1 MAKKVVPE
9 QQLPL
14 APYRNQQLFSDYY
27 LANTLPQRADWQ
39 ALAVQAQPVMAKIA
53 AIFKKYK
60 PSENEPQTED
70 GFVKPVLQALGHT
83 CEIQAPLA
91 TAEGTKKP
99 DYIFYLDEDALNA
112 NKGRRLD
119 DHLLQGKAFAVGDA
133 KYWDRPLDVTSKKIG
148 SDPFS
153 NKNPSYQIAFYMQ
166 HSGLE
171 WGILTNGRL
180 WRLYHR
186 ATAHKLDHFYE
197 VDLPML
203 LQRGDLEQF
212 LYFYAFFHR
221 SAFDAHP
228 LGVSAILKESID
240 YAQGVGESL
249 KRQVYEALCHVAQGF
264 LDYAPDGLSPDDP
277 AILKD
282 IYDNSLIL
290 LYRLLFILYAEARDL
305 LPLSE
310 SKLYR
315 EHYSLYALNHRITGE
330 LDAGVELLANSE
342 TLWSSFKQLFDYI
355 NVGAP
360 PLKIATFNGGLFDPQ
375 KHPFLEQHK
384 VGDAQLQQAMDLLAR
399 IDGQFIDYRDLS
411 IRNLGT
417 IYEGLLEYHLEKAKG
432 DAQEG
437 WTIDLLNDK
446 GERKATGSY
455 YTPDYIVKYIVEQTV
470 GPVLQAAVESAPDEK
485 KKVESI
491 LAVKVLDPSMGS
503 GHFLVEATEYIARFI
518 VENVSPEEPTK
529 ETDLAYW
536 KRRVVQSC
544 IYGVDLNPLAVELA
558 KLSLWLSTVARDRP
572 LSFLDHHLRTGN
584 ALLGAKLADFTV
596 APNGNGNGKARKVRE
611 TPKAQLALFDDETFR
626 QSMTTAVDLMWLVES
641 RPSQTVEQVKEQ
653 EQLYTTMRDGLMR
666 KYGRIANLIVAVNYG
681 VTVDASLW
689 KPLVDYAT
697 GRILT
702 APSQFEEWLKAAGAI
717 ASEPRHRFFHWEL
730 EFPEVFFDR
739 YGQSRR
745 SLAGFDAVVGNPP
758 WIRQE
763 AFSED
768 KPALKRLYPDVYH
781 GVADLYTYFVGLGN
795 AHLRDGGRFGFIVPN
810 KFVRA
815 NYGEALRS
823 FLTSQVRLERLV
835 DFGDLPVFREAV
847 TYPMIVLTT
856 KQQLEMD
863 NTQPQQVKFT
873 LLKQT
878 HENDLA
884 AAIEAGE
891 SSLPMSA
898 LAGPQWS
905 LGGTATQ
912 VIIEKMRVVS
922 VPLGEYVGDKILY
935 GIKTGF
941 NEAFV
946 IDRRTRDRLIA
957 EDHKSAE
964 IIKPF
969 VVGRDIKR
977 YGLDAEERYIILT
990 KIGTPIERYPAVFA
1004 HLQQYQPQLEAR
1016 WDKGN
1021 HWWELRACDYYEEF
1035 EKPKIIFPDIADGCK
1050 FAFDTAGIYST
1061 NTTYLM
1067 PVDPSQKYLVSLL
1080 NSSLVEFFFRD
1091 LSALIRGG
1099 YLRFFTQYVTQIP
1112 IRRITSTPPGGE
1124 RAALTGSA
1132 IDLYKSGKREEL
1144 LRFVEARLA
1153 AQPEQSDVVR
1163 DLLSYLAEQMIDL
1176 NRRRQQAVEDFML
1189 GLESILSR
1197 AELQKI
1203 NRLWTPNIAQT
1214 GERDAGKKLAEAQ
1227 EMLGVLAIR
1236 VLELRDDIG
1245 ALNEEQWKWLL
1256 KQRLR
1261 GPDLVGLV
1269 KVYRKFQPPVAE
1281 IDSEIAAADHL
1292 VDQIVYRL
1300 YGLTPEEIA
1309 IVESNH
1315 YKPFMAASIVAL
1327 SAAEQRTAG
1336 SSE

>member
-1 MAKKVVPE
+1 MTI
-9 QQLPL
+9 
-14 APYRNQQLFSDYY
+14 Y
-27 LANTLPQRADWQ
+27 
-39 ALAVQAQPVMAKIA
+39 
-53 AIFKKYK
+53 
-60 PSENEPQTED
+60 
-70 GFVKPVLQALGHT
+70 
-83 CEIQAPLA
+83 
-91 TAEGTKKP
+91 
-99 DYIFYLDEDALNA
+99 
-112 NKGRRLD
+112 
-119 DHLLQGKAFAVGDA
+119 
-133 KYWDRPLDVTSKKIG
+133 
-148 SDPFS
+148 
-153 NKNPSYQIAFYMQ
+153 
-166 HSGLE
+166 
-171 WGILTNGRL
+171 
-180 WRLYHR
+180 
-186 ATAHKLDHFYE
+186 
-197 VDLPML
+197 
-203 LQRGDLEQF
+203 
-212 LYFYAFFHR
+212 
-221 SAFDAHP
+221 
-228 LGVSAILKESID
+228 SAILKESID
-240 YAQGVGESL
+240 YAQGLVESL
-249 KRQVYEALCHVAQGF
+249 KKQVHDALRHVAQGF
-264 LDYAPDGLSPDDP
+264 LDYAPDGLSPADP
-277 AILKD
+277 ATLKD

-375 KHPFLEQHK
+375 KHPFLEQYK

-518 VENVSPEEPTK
+518 VENVSPEETTR
-529 ETDLAYW
+529 ETDLGYW

-558 KLSLWLSTVARDRP
+558 KLSLWLSTVAKDRP

-653 EQLYTTMRDGLMR
+653 EQLYSTMRDGLMR

-689 KPLVDYAT
+689 RPLVDYAT

-702 APSQFEEWLKAAGAI
+702 APAQFEEWLKAAGAI

-795 AHLRDGGRFGFIVPN
+795 TYLRDGGRFGFIVPN

-847 TYPMIVLTT
+847 TYPMIVLTA

-873 LLKQT
+873 LLKQI

-891 SSLPMSA
+891 ASLPISA
-898 LAGPQWS
+898 LTGSQWS

-912 VIIEKMRVVS
+912 AIIEKMRAIS
-922 VPLGEYVGDKILY
+922 APLGEYIGDKILY

-946 IDRRTRDRLIA
+946 IDRRIRDRLIV

-969 VVGRDIKR
+969 VVGEDVRR
-977 YGLDAEERYIILT
+977 YMLDYAERYVILS
-990 KIGTPIERYPAVFA
+990 KIGTPIEQYPAVFA

-1035 EKPKIIFPDIADGCK
+1035 EKPKIMWPVIAISNR
-1050 FAFDTAGIYST
+1050 FAPVEAGFYSNDKT
-1061 NTTYLM
+1061 FFIPTHDLYLLAM
-1067 PVDPSQKYLVSLL
+1067 L
-1080 NSSLVEFFFRD
+1080 NSSTTFLFLGSS
-1091 LSALIRGG
+1091 LSLLRGG
-1099 YLRFFTQYVTQIP
+1099 FFEYRAQTLIHTP
-1112 IRRITSTPPGGE
+1112 IRRITSTTPE
-1124 RAALTGSA
+1124 EEHIVLTNEGIA
-1132 IDLYKSGKREEL
+1132 FYKIGKHEEL
-1144 LRFVEARLA
+1144 LAFVEARLA

-1176 NRRRQQAVEDFML
+1176 NRQRQQAVEDFTL
-1189 GLESILSR
+1189 GLESILSH
-1197 AELQKI
+1197 AELQRI
-1203 NRLWTPNIAQT
+1203 SRLWTPPHIAQT
-1214 GERDAGKKLAEAQ
+1214 GERDVDKKLAEAQ
-1227 EMLGVLAIR
+1227 EMLGSLAIR

-1261 GPDLVGLV
+1261 GPDLFNLV
-1269 KVYRKFQPPVAE
+1269 KAYRNFQPPVAAL
-1281 IDSEIAAADHL
+1281 DSEIAATDHL
-1292 VDQIVYRL
+1292 VDQVVYRL

-1309 IVESNH
+1309 IVEGIH
-1315 YKPFMAASIVAL
+1315 RQGTP
-1327 SAAEQRTAG
+1327 
-1336 SSE
+1336 

>member
-1 MAKKVVPE
+1 MAKKAVPE

-39 ALAVQAQPVMAKIA
+39 ALAAQAQPVMAKIA
-53 AIFKKYK
+53 AVFKKYK

-83 CEIQAPLA
+83 FEIQAPLA

-119 DHLLQGKAFAVGDA
+119 DHLLQGRAFAVGDA
-133 KYWDRPLDVTSKKIG
+133 KYWDRPLDITSKKIG

-153 NKNPSYQIAFYMQ
+153 NKNPSYQITYYMQ

-228 LGVSAILKESID
+228 LGISAILKESID

-249 KRQVYEALCHVAQGF
+249 KRQVYEALRHVAQGF
-264 LDYAPDGLSPDDP
+264 LDYAPDGLSSNDP
-277 AILKD
+277 ATLKD

-315 EHYSLYALNHRITGE
+315 EHYSLYALNHLITGE

-375 KHPFLEQHK
+375 KHPFLEQYK

-432 DAQEG
+432 EAQDG

-470 GPVLQAAVESAPDEK
+470 GPVLQAAVESAADEK

-518 VENVSPEEPTK
+518 VENVSPEETTK

-584 ALLGAKLADFTV
+584 ALLGAKLADFSI

-653 EQLYTTMRDGLMR
+653 EQLYTTMRDGLMK

-702 APSQFEEWLKAAGAI
+702 APVQFEEWLKAVGAI

-730 EFPEVFFDR
+730 EFPEIFFDR

-768 KPALKRLYPDVYH
+768 KPALKRLYPEVYH

-795 AHLRDGGRFGFIVPN
+795 IHLRDGGRFGFIVPN

-823 FLTSQVRLERLV
+823 FLTSRVHLERLV

-847 TYPMIVLTT
+847 TYPMIVLTS
-856 KQQLEMD
+856 KQQLEPGD
-863 NTQPQQVKFT
+863 AQPQQVKFT

-891 SSLPMSA
+891 SSLPISA
-898 LAGPQWS
+898 LTGPQWS

-912 VIIEKMRVVS
+912 AIIEKMKAVS
-922 VPLGEYVGDKILY
+922 VPLGEYAGGKIY
-935 GIKTGF
+935 RGILTGY

-946 IDRRTRDRLIA
+946 IDRRTRDKLIA

-969 VVGRDIKR
+969 VVGEDIKR
-977 YGLDAEERYIILT
+977 CRVEPEERYLIFTRRGVDLN
-990 KIGTPIERYPAVFA
+990 KYKAVGQ
-1004 HLQQYQPQLEAR
+1004 HLLQYKTQLEPKPSD
-1016 WDKGN
+1016 WDDYAQGEWPGRKLGPYK
-1021 HWWELRACDYYEEF
+1021 WYEIQDTIGYYEEF
-1035 EKPKIIFPDIADGCK
+1035 EKPKIMWPVIAISNR
-1050 FAFDTAGIYST
+1050 FAPVEAGFYSNDKT
-1061 NTTYLM
+1061 FFIPTHDLYLLTM
-1067 PVDPSQKYLVSLL
+1067 L
-1080 NSSLVEFFFRD
+1080 NSSTTFLFLRSS
-1091 LSALIRGG
+1091 LSLLRGG
-1099 YLRFFTQYVTQIP
+1099 FFEYRAQTLIHAP
-1112 IRRITSTPPGGE
+1112 IRRITSTTPGEE
-1124 RAALTGSA
+1124 RAALTGRA
-1132 IDLYKSGKREEL
+1132 NDLYRSGKREEL

-1153 AQPEQSDVVR
+1153 AQPEQGDVVR

-1176 NRRRQQAVEDFML
+1176 NRQRQQAVEDFIP
-1189 GLESILSR
+1189 GLEGTLTH

-1203 NRLWTPNIAQT
+1203 SRLWTPPNIAQT
-1214 GERDAGKKLAEAQ
+1214 GEKDADKKLAEAQ
-1227 EMLGVLAIR
+1227 EMLGDLAIR

-1261 GPDLVGLV
+1261 GPDLADLV
-1269 KVYRKFQPPVAE
+1269 KVYRKFQPPVAK
-1281 IDSEIAAADHL
+1281 IDSGIAATDHL
-1292 VDQIVYRL
+1292 VDQVVYRL
-1300 YGLTPEEIA
+1300 YSLTAEEIA
-1309 IVESNH
+1309 VVEEG
-1315 YKPFMAASIVAL
+1315 K
-1327 SAAEQRTAG
+1327 
-1336 SSE
+1336 